1 MATYSID
8 TIKRDARVILGENE
22 NITPL
27 LTEQSGE
34 SFDDWLSSERDTIIG
49 DLICKA
55 IDRVHTF
62 ASSDMV
68 RDAAVSPSSGTTQD
82 TYCTRYK
89 LGQSYSGGE
98 FLRLCSVKLPKW
110 RVAVHT
116 LTAANSEEYT
126 QAQSPIAI
134 MRPNERHPIVSLA
147 EKNGLALECYPGDST
162 ATGTSCLVVNKAV
175 VSSSSVQC
183 SQDCY
188 NAMLYA
194 LAALYYT
201 SIDERERAETME
213 KEMEKMLGLNE

>member
-8 TIKRDARVILGENE
+8 TIKRDARIILGENE

-34 SFDDWLSSERDTIIG
+34 SFDDWLASERDTIIG

-55 IDRVHTF
+55 VDRVHTL
-62 ASSDMV
+62 ATADMV
-68 RDAAVSPSSGTTQD
+68 RDAATNPTSGTTQD
-82 TYCTRYK
+82 AYCTRFK
-89 LGQSYSGGE
+89 LGQSYSGGD
-98 FLRLCSVKLPKW
+98 FLRLCLVKLPKW
-110 RVAVHT
+110 RAAVRT
-116 LTAANSEEYT
+116 LTATDSEEYA

-134 MRPNERHPIVSLA
+134 MRPNERHPMVTLV
-147 EKNGLALECYPGDST
+147 EKNGRALECYPGDT
-162 ATGTSCLVVNKAV
+162 TGTGTSCLVVNKAV
-175 VSSSSVQC
+175 VSNGNVKC
-183 SQDCY
+183 SKDCY
-188 NAMLYA
+188 DAMLYA